1 MSYRLTVHI
10 DNVKKIRVE
19 DGWDSKANKSTSKE
33 ILINTISIRN
43 LKSKTRVDEELNIL
57 RNKYKISLGKD
68 RTKRDK
74 YGKELIYISNEK

>member
-19 DGWDSKANKSTSKE
+19 DGFDPKTKKPTSKE

-43 LKSKTRVDEELNIL
+43 LKSKDEVERELNKIKS
-57 RNKYKISLGKD
+57 KYTIAVGKD
-68 RTKRDK
+68 RAKRNK
-74 YGKELIYISNEK
+74 YGKELIYVSNEK

>member
-43 LKSKTRVDEELNIL
+43 LKSKIRVDEELNIL
-57 RNKYKISLGKD
+57 RSKYKISLGKD

>member
-33 ILINTISIRN
+33 ILTNTISIRN
-43 LKSKTRVDEELNIL
+43 LKSKARVDEALNIL
-57 RNKYKISLGKD
+57 RNKYKISVGKD
-68 RTKRDK
+68 RAKRNK
-74 YGKELIYISNEK
+74 YGEELIYISNEK

>member
-19 DGWDSKANKSTSKE
+19 DGFDSKTKKTTSKE

-43 LKSKTRVDEELNIL
+43 LKSKIRVDEELNIL
-57 RNKYKISLGKD
+57 RSKYKISLGKD

>member
-19 DGWDSKANKSTSKE
+19 DGFDSKTKKTTSKE

-43 LKSKTRVDEELNIL
+43 LKSKERVDEELNIL
-57 RNKYKISLGKD
+57 RSKYKISLGKD

>member
-19 DGWDSKANKSTSKE
+19 DGFDSKTKKSTSKE

-43 LKSKTRVDEELNIL
+43 LKSKIRVDEELNIL
-57 RNKYKISLGKD
+57 RSKYKISLGKD

>member
-43 LKSKTRVDEELNIL
+43 LKSKIRVDEELNIL

>member
-19 DGWDSKANKSTSKE
+19 DGFNNKTQKSTSKE

-43 LKSKTRVDEELNIL
+43 IKSKTRVDEELNIL
-57 RNKYKISLGKD
+57 RSKYKISLGKD

>member
-19 DGWDSKANKSTSKE
+19 DGFDSKTKKSISKE

-43 LKSKTRVDEELNIL
+43 LKSKIRVDEELNIL

>member
-19 DGWDSKANKSTSKE
+19 DGFDSKTKKSISKE

-43 LKSKTRVDEELNIL
+43 LKSKIRVDEELNIL
-57 RNKYKISLGKD
+57 RSKYKISLGKD

>member
-19 DGWDSKANKSTSKE
+19 DGFDSKTKKSTSKE

-43 LKSKTRVDEELNIL
+43 LKSKERVDEELNIL
-57 RNKYKISLGKD
+57 RSKYKISLGKD

>member
-19 DGWDSKANKSTSKE
+19 DGIDSKTKKPTSKE
-33 ILINTISIRN
+33 ILTNTISIRN
-43 LKSKTRVDEELNIL
+43 LKSKTRVGEELNIL
-57 RNKYKISLGKD
+57 RNKYTISLGKD

>member
-19 DGWDSKANKSTSKE
+19 DGFDSKTKKTTSKE

>member
-19 DGWDSKANKSTSKE
+19 DGFDSKTKKTTSKE

-43 LKSKTRVDEELNIL
+43 LKSKIRVDEELNIL

-74 YGKELIYISNEK
+74 YDKELIYISNEK

>member
-19 DGWDSKANKSTSKE
+19 DGFNNKTQKSTSKE

-43 LKSKTRVDEELNIL
+43 IKSKTRVDEELNIL

>member
-19 DGWDSKANKSTSKE
+19 DGFDSKTKKSTSKE

-43 LKSKTRVDEELNIL
+43 LKSKIRVDEELNIL

>member
-33 ILINTISIRN
+33 ILTNTISIRN
-43 LKSKTRVDEELNIL
+43 LKSKTRVDEALNIL
-57 RNKYKISLGKD
+57 RNKYKISVGKD
-68 RTKRDK
+68 RAKRNK